1 MSSSARNGQSTKTL
15 LPVPDIGSDTRLT
28 RTAPQPPRQSS
39 PGPTPQALLDP
50 PPPPR
55 RASSAT
61 ATAGPHCH
69 ADPGRH
75 VVAGVVSDEFLAFT
89 AAQGND
95 LRVVPGMRAGCRWC
109 LCTHRWL
116 DAVRA
121 FEAGRLP
128 RAGVPRVDL
137 EATEETALEGVDLE
151 RLRSFAIVEGQ
162 QSPLVIG
169 VTNGV
174 TNGVNGGRNQYGCLG
189 RRAALDWAGGHTGG
203 IDDPVPIHGTCLQ
216 WSTAPRARHP
226 VTMSGI
232 WLFLGCNANIIGD
245 HWGGLQVL
253 KEPCTR

>member
-1 MSSSARNGQSTKTL
+1 MSFSARNGQSTKTL
-15 LPVPDIGSDTRLT
+15 LPVLDIGGDTRLT
-28 RTAPQPPRQSS
+28 C
-39 PGPTPQALLDP
+39 
-50 PPPPR
+50 
-55 RASSAT
+55 T
-61 ATAGPHCH
+61 ATHNLASLVLGQPLKLFSTRPPATGFFRDGYCRTSH

-109 LCTHRWL
+109 LCTRRWL

-151 RLRSFAIVEGQ
+151 RLRRFAIVEGQ
-162 QSPLVIG
+162 QSPLVNG

-174 TNGVNGGRNQYGCLG
+174 TNGVNGGQNQ
-189 RRAALDWAGGHTGG
+189 
-203 IDDPVPIHGTCLQ
+203 
-216 WSTAPRARHP
+216 
-226 VTMSGI
+226 
-232 WLFLGCNANIIGD
+232 
-245 HWGGLQVL
+245 
-253 KEPCTR
+253 